1 MVILLLCSHLYISQ
15 QAFLKE
21 IKNQL
26 EKLRNPDLNEV
37 FATILENK
45 PSFRN
50 GHEQSMTKGIFKT
63 EKEFNQSL
71 VSMPS
76 EMLPLKQ
83 GQSGP
88 FF

>member
-1 MVILLLCSHLYISQ
+1 M
-15 QAFLKE
+15 
-21 IKNQL
+21 

-37 FATILENK
+37 FATIPENK
-45 PSFRN
+45 PFRN
-50 GHEQSMTKGIFKT
+50 GHEQSMSKGILKT
-63 EKEFNQSL
+63 EKELNQSL
-71 VSMPS
+71 VSMPI

>member
-1 MVILLLCSHLYISQ
+1 M
-15 QAFLKE
+15 LKE
-21 IKNQL
+21 VKNQL

-37 FATILENK
+37 FATILDNK

-50 GHEQSMTKGIFKT
+50 GHEQSMSKGIFKT
-63 EKEFNQSL
+63 EKELNQSL

-76 EMLPLKQ
+76 EMFPLKQ

>member
-1 MVILLLCSHLYISQ
+1 M
-15 QAFLKE
+15 
-21 IKNQL
+21 

-37 FATILENK
+37 FATILDNK

-50 GHEQSMTKGIFKT
+50 GHEQSMSKGILKT

-76 EMLPLKQ
+76 EMVPLKQ